1 MSLCIDNSFDIIV
14 IICGLSPAI
23 VELYFTDNETQSQGG
38 SSLCDIWLVIRSAGN
53 NKPYRLTRP
62 SSSHIK

>member
-23 VELYFTDNETQSQGG
+23 VELYFTDNETQSQEAHPFVTSG
-38 SSLCDIWLVIRSAGN
+38 
-53 NKPYRLTRP
+53 
-62 SSSHIK
+62 